1 MRYLFIVNPMAGMGG
16 KRKIPDLIRYAF
28 RHDPS
33 KALVLFTRCPGDAKV
48 IVKENFTDF
57 DVFVAVGGD
66 GTTNEVMSAI
76 AGTKKI
82 MGLIPAGSG
91 NALGRELGISL
102 TPSKA
107 IKELLKSEIHS
118 MDTGVVNNNLRF
130 VNICGFGFDEHIA
143 RCFDHSPN
151 RGPVSYISFVVMEFP
166 MYNPNIYDI
175 EIDGQ
180 KFSKKAFVLTIANTS
195 QYGNNAFI
203 APKAVIDDGF
213 LDICLMSPFPVGVA
227 PEMIIRLLNKQ
238 LDSSKYC
245 EYFKAKKIIVKGENL
260 NFHVDGEPT
269 DNNQQI
275 EIIVDPLSLRI
286 LVPKKR

>member
-16 KRKIPDLIRYAF
+16 KRKIPDLISYAF

-66 GTTNEVMSAI
+66 GTTNEGMSAI

>member
-16 KRKIPDLIRYAF
+16 KRKIPDLISHAF

-48 IVKENFTDF
+48 IVKEYFADF

-66 GTTNEVMSAI
+66 GTTNEVASAV

-91 NALGRELGISL
+91 NALGRELGISM

-107 IKELLKSEIHS
+107 IKELLKAEIHS

-130 VNICGFGFDEHIA
+130 VNVCGFGFDEHIA
-143 RCFDHSPN
+143 RCFDHSLN
-151 RGPVSYISFVVMEFP
+151 RGAVTYISFVVMEFP
-166 MYNPNIYDI
+166 MYNPNSYDI

-180 KFSKKAFVLTIANTS
+180 KLSKKAFVLTIANTS

-238 LDSSKYC
+238 LDTSKYC

-260 NFHVDGEPT
+260 NFHIDGEPT

-275 EIIVDPLSLRI
+275 EITVDPLSLRI
-286 LVPKKR
+286 LVPKK